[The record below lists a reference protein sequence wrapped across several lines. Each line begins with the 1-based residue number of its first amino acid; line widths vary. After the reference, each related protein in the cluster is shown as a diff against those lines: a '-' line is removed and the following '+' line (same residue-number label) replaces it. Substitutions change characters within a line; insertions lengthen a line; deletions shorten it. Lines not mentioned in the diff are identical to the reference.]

1 MGLTKID
8 HTICGPPCKIAP
20 VPEQILLLNTEFKSL
35 FPEKMPAGLP
45 PARIT
50 DHHIT
55 LKPNSRAPAQ
65 RLYRLSPLQ
74 DKELQKQ
81 LQELQEAGF
90 IEPATSEYGSGILFV
105 TKASGK
111 LRMCVDYRPL
121 NALTVVDQ
129 YPLPRIEELIDQVE
143 STAKFFSKL
152 DLHSGFH
159 QIRVVPEDIP
169 KTAFKTKYGTFQY
182 RVMPFGL
189 CNAPATFQ
197 RTMDLVFGSLRQ
209 FVGVYMDDVLVFSN
223 TLEEHLDY
231 FRIVYRK
238 LTKKLLYANPE
249 KCTFAKPEVAYYGFI
264 VGSAGVR
271 AQPEKLAIVHAW
283 PRHQ

>member
-1 MGLTKID
+1 
-8 HTICGPPCKIAP
+8 
-20 VPEQILLLNTEFKSL
+20 
-35 FPEKMPAGLP
+35 MPLGLP
-45 PARIT
+45 PARTT

-65 RLYRLSPLQ
+65 RLYRLNPLQ

-81 LQELQEAGF
+81 LKELQEAGF

-105 TKASGK
+105 PKANGK

-121 NALTVVDQ
+121 NAITIIDQ
-129 YPLPRIEELIDQVE
+129 YPLPRIEELIDQVG

-159 QIRVVPEDIP
+159 QIRLLPEDVP

-182 RVMPFGL
+182 KVMPFGL

-197 RTMDLVFGSLRQ
+197 RTMDLVFGQLRD
-209 FVGVYMDDVLVFSN
+209 FVGVYMDDVLIFSN
-223 TLEEHLDY
+223 TLEEHVKHL
-231 FRIVYRK
+231 RIVYQK
-238 LTKKLLYANPE
+238 LAEELLYANPE
-249 KCTFAKPEVAYYGFI
+249 KCTFAQPEVAYCGFI
-264 VGSAGVR
+264 VGGNGVR
-271 AQPEKLAIVHAW
+271 AQPEKLAVIYA
-283 PRHQ
+283 